1 MIRNIVEL
9 KLIYYSDYN
18 LLMYLK
24 TIILLFLKVIVK
36 LKNKSLDSSLSLSFN
51 NELLNIEKI
60 VRVLIIAN
68 FIMHFW

>member
-1 MIRNIVEL
+1 VIRNIVEL

-68 FIMHFW
+68 FIMHF

>member
-68 FIMHFW
+68 FIMHF